1 MGPRMPPRYPVA
13 LRSAATAPSHRL
25 FAWTLDAEQATH
37 GYALS
42 FQTFVGDTGY
52 LYVKD
57 GAGQTLSA
65 WLIDSLGKVATTD
78 VHLPPGTYTIEVPAD
93 SAGGTPYVLAMQ
105 DQGLHPADA
114 EAEPNETQPLG
125 MVIAP
130 SADSTVINGRLG
142 TVTGQRDDVDAYR
155 LQIDDAH
162 ANRVTQIKL
171 FWRNGLDR
179 QLCLLSA
186 EGQPMSCAR
195 GTQNAVLRDLVL
207 PPASTA

>member
-1 MGPRMPPRYPVA
+1 
-13 LRSAATAPSHRL
+13 
-25 FAWTLDAEQATH
+25 
-37 GYALS
+37 
-42 FQTFVGDTGY
+42 
-52 LYVKD
+52 
-57 GAGQTLSA
+57 
-65 WLIDSLGKVATTD
+65 
-78 VHLPPGTYTIEVPAD
+78 
-93 SAGGTPYVLAMQ
+93 
-105 DQGLHPADA
+105 
-114 EAEPNETQPLG
+114 

-207 PPASTA
+207 PAGEYGLTVTGYTDAGRSLPAARRYQRRTSRRIRERAQQRVRRRVGHGGRR